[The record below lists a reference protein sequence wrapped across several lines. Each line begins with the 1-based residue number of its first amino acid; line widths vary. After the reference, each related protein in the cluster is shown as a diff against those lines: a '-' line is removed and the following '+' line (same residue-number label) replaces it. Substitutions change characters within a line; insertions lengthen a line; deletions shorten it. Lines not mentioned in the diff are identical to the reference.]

1 MRSSSPTFLDHFGI
15 FVVCGAALG
24 LEILLTRILALMM
37 WHHYTYVVI
46 GVALLGFG
54 AAGSWVTA
62 RGEPHDPVRRR
73 LARAAL
79 GFAIATPLCYALI
92 TRVRFAP
99 LAVGEHPEEGL
110 SLLLIYGLIVVPFF
124 FGGLVICEAIRS
136 FRGHVGSVYF
146 ADLAGAA
153 AGAVG
158 AVALLEPLGG
168 PGAIVAMAIAG
179 AAGAVAFQ
187 WAAAR
192 ESGSP
197 GGRRPI
203 LAQVA
208 YGVFLAGLVLPWAR
222 AGHLDPPL
230 APSKEAAGAFGLM
243 ARELTV
249 WTPIARID
257 VTEPGRLRPTMGG
270 AMPPDT
276 PEMTVRAL
284 FQDGSAPTLFLEG
297 GLPPEE
303 LSFLGEACAAS
314 GHLVL
319 RERGRSGV
327 EELVIGVG
335 GGIDLLIGLH
345 WKAAH
350 ITGAEINST
359 TIDLLR
365 NHYSE
370 FTGNLAAR
378 PEVELVNAEGRHF
391 VRKTERT
398 FDLIQLSGVD
408 TYTALASGAY
418 VLSESYL
425 YTFEG
430 VRDLLGRLRLGGVLS
445 YSRIVFPKAPRE
457 TLRLVATG
465 VEALES
471 LGVED
476 PAKCVW
482 VAGQGLWAAVLISPQ
497 PFEARV
503 LEVLR
508 AFCERN
514 HYDVLYDPG
523 APHGNAFD
531 DLVRRSP
538 AQREAFYRS
547 YPYRVRPATDDRPF
561 FFNYFKWD
569 WLRRTD
575 AYRGH
580 PYKVD
585 YPVGT
590 LCLLVTLAQTVLLG
604 ALLILYPVCRVQAPG
619 KAVTAFCG
627 FFYFAALGV
636 GFITVEIVL
645 MQQLVLFLGHPTY
658 SVTTVLPAMLLFAGL
673 GSLSVRPAT
682 RPGRRLAWLA
692 LVVPAAIA
700 GAWWVAT
707 HALGGLLHWP
717 FWVRVAV
724 AVALIAPL
732 AFVLGMAFPTGVR
745 ILEERA
751 PALVPWAWAVNG
763 FTTVLGS
770 TLAVLLAMETGFS
783 VTMLGMAPLYVLG
796 IAALG
801 LVAARRASGSPGEA
815 GYTPAP

>member
-1 MRSSSPTFLDHFGI
+1 MRSSTPTFLDHLGI
-15 FVVCGAALG
+15 FAVCGAALG

-54 AAGSWVTA
+54 AAGSWVTVRA
-62 RGEPHDPVRRR
+62 EPAGSPRRR

-79 GFAIATPLCYALI
+79 GLAVATPLCYALI

-99 LAVGEHPEEGL
+99 LQLGTHPEEAL

-153 AGAVG
+153 AGAVA
-158 AVALLEPLGG
+158 AVALLEPLTG
-168 PGAIVAMAIAG
+168 PGAIVAMAIAAAVG
-179 AAGAVAFQ
+179 AIAFELAALREGGAGV
-187 WAAAR
+187 
-192 ESGSP
+192 
-197 GGRRPI
+197 RRAM
-203 LAQVA
+203 LGNAL
-208 YGVFLAGLVLPWAR
+208 YGVLLAALVLPWAR

-230 APSKEAAGAFGLM
+230 APSKEAVNAFQLM
-243 ARELTV
+243 PRELTV
-249 WTPIARID
+249 WNPIARID
-257 VTEPGRLRPTMGG
+257 VTKPGRLRPTMGG

-276 PEMTVRAL
+276 PELTVRAL
-284 FQDGSAPTLFLEG
+284 FQDGSAPTLFLAGE
-297 GLPPEE
+297 PSPEE
-303 LSFLGEACAAS
+303 LSFLGGACAAS

-319 RERGRSGV
+319 RERGRTGV

-345 WKAAH
+345 WKAAR

-365 NHYSE
+365 NHYSH
-370 FTGNLAAR
+370 FTGGLAAR

-430 VRDLLGRLRLGGVLS
+430 VRDLLRRLRPGGVLS
-445 YSRIVFPKAPRE
+445 YSRIMFPEAPRE

-465 VEALES
+465 VEALED
-471 LGVED
+471 LGVD
-476 PAKCVW
+476 RPADCVW
-482 VAGQGLWAAVLISPQ
+482 VAGEGLWAAVLISRQ
-497 PFEARV
+497 PFEPGV
-503 LEVLR
+503 LEALR
-508 AFCERN
+508 EFCERN

-523 APHGNAFD
+523 APRKNAFD
-531 DLVRRSP
+531 DLVRRP
-538 AQREAFYRS
+538 RPEREAFYAS

-575 AYRGH
+575 GYQGH
-580 PYKVD
+580 PYNLD

-590 LCLLVTLAQTVLLG
+590 LCLLVTLAQTILLG
-604 ALLILYPVCRVQAPG
+604 ALLILYPVRRVQAPG
-619 KAVTAFCG
+619 KALAAFCG
-627 FFYFAALGV
+627 FFYFAALGI

-692 LVVPAAIA
+692 IAVPAAIV
-700 GAWWVAT
+700 GVWWVAT
-707 HALGGLLHWP
+707 HGLGGLLHWP
-717 FWVRVAV
+717 FWARVGV
-724 AVALIAPL
+724 AVALIAPVAL
-732 AFVLGMAFPTGVR
+732 VLGMAFPTGVR
-745 ILEERA
+745 VLEHRA

-783 VTMLGMAPLYVLG
+783 IAMLGMAPLYLLG

-801 LVAARRASGSPGEA
+801 VVAARGARGGDGEA